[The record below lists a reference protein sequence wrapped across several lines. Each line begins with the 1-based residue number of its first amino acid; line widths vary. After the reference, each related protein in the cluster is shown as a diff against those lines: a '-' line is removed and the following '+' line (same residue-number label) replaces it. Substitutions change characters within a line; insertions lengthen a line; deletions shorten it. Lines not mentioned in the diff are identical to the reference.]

1 MDFLADVAGGKKSLD
16 SLPDSLQSAG
26 GVMAALRGK
35 LADASQREAD
45 LLARYNRSYPAV
57 VNVEA
62 EKRDIERSIAAETQ
76 RMIDAVNNEYT
87 LAKARLAAIE
97 QAMREA
103 TGQGELSYDDSVRLR
118 ELERTAA
125 VNKSLFEDVLQKA
138 KITDE
143 QSTFRPREARVI
155 MPAQKGGQSFPN
167 TRKTLWMALFI
178 GLGLGVGGAFAM
190 EKLNAG
196 FTTPRQVEDALGVPV
211 LASVP
216 RMDES
221 KLVSKDG
228 KAIPLTYYHLH
239 HPLSPFSEAVRT
251 LRSGIHMSDVDQPP
265 KVIHVTSSRPG
276 EGKTTLAMSLA
287 VSAAFS
293 GLKVVL
299 VDADLRHPSMSR
311 FFKLEREKGLVD
323 LLVGVT
329 TLQAVLRLQ
338 KDLKLMIIPAG
349 SKSLNPTDLLGSER
363 MKALLSDLRETF
375 DYVVLDT
382 PPVGPVVDP
391 VIVAN
396 LADKTV
402 FVVQWASTPRELVE
416 TSIQQVSTHK
426 RVAGV
431 ILNCVNQDRARKYG
445 GEFYY
450 GKRYEKYYSE

>member
-1 MDFLADVAGGKKSLD
+1 MG
-16 SLPDSLQSAG
+16 
-26 GVMAALRGK
+26 ALRGK
-35 LADASQREAD
+35 LVDVSQREAD

-62 EKRDIERSIAAETQ
+62 EKRDIERAIAAESQ
-76 RMIDAVNNEYT
+76 RMNGVANNDYT
-87 LAKARLAAIE
+87 LAKARLAAME

-103 TGQGELSYDDSVRLR
+103 TGQGELSYDDAVRLR

-155 MPAQKGGQSFPN
+155 MPAQKGSQSFPN
-167 TRKTLWMALFI
+167 TRKSLLMALFI

-196 FTTPRQVEDALGVPV
+196 FTAPRQVEDALGVPV

-216 RMDES
+216 RLDES
-221 KLVSKDG
+221 KLIGKDSKV
-228 KAIPLTYYHLH
+228 IPLPYYHVH

-276 EGKTTLAMSLA
+276 EGKTTVATSLA

-299 VDADLRHPSMSR
+299 VDADLRHSSMSR

-323 LLVGVT
+323 LLVGVAT
-329 TLQAVLRLQ
+329 PQAMLRMQ
-338 KDLKLMIIPAG
+338 KDLKLMVIPAG

-363 MKALLSDLRETF
+363 MKALLSDLR
-375 DYVVLDT
+375 
-382 PPVGPVVDP
+382 
-391 VIVAN
+391 
-396 LADKTV
+396 
-402 FVVQWASTPRELVE
+402 
-416 TSIQQVSTHK
+416 
-426 RVAGV
+426 
-431 ILNCVNQDRARKYG
+431 
-445 GEFYY
+445 
-450 GKRYEKYYSE
+450 